1 MITGIVSVI
10 ECIPLH
16 FSNTRKMKQRSTP
29 SALLFTLSCIVIMA
43 FRPAHDIC
51 ENLLFFKEGATTT
64 MTSYDKDNKVTGSSK
79 SVYSSVKTTAEGS
92 TVIVAQESFDKKG
105 KSVMK
110 HDFTIRCKAGV
121 IYFDMKMAMPSNGM
135 NNGDFQMK
143 IDGNDLEFPGHLTVG
158 ATLKDSHMKCTFSG
172 KDNTPIP
179 MMTVEVDIT
188 NRKVEALET
197 ITTPAGTFECYRI
210 SEDYS
215 AKSIVPIHGKNKQW
229 FNYEVGTVRTE
240 SYREN
245 GNLSGSTVLTEMK
258 K

>member
-1 MITGIVSVI
+1 M
-10 ECIPLH
+10 
-16 FSNTRKMKQRSTP
+16 
-29 SALLFTLSCIVIMA
+29 
-43 FRPAHDIC
+43 PAHDIC
-51 ENLLFFKEGATTT
+51 ENLLFFKEGASTT

-79 SVYSSVKTTAEGS
+79 SMYTSVKKSAEGAS
-92 TVIVAQESFDKKG
+92 VSVAQETFDKKG
-105 KSVMK
+105 KSLGK
-110 HDFTIRCKAGV
+110 HDFTIQCKAGV
-121 IYFDMKMAMPSNGM
+121 IYFDMKTMMPNNGTA
-135 NNGDFQMK
+135 NGDFQIKME
-143 IDGNDLEFPGHLTVG
+143 GNEMEFPGHLTVG
-158 ATLKDSHMKCTFSG
+158 ATLKDAHMKCTFSG

-215 AKSIVPIHGKNKQW
+215 SKSLFSIHGKNKQW

-240 SYREN
+240 SYRDN
-245 GNLSGSTVLTEMK
+245 GNLTGSTVLTELK